1 MSIEKSVKKV
11 EEVYQNRVEKYVE
24 KIEDKPKMKNQLLVK
39 EGKAV
44 LILNGTAYPCTHL
57 EGYVKLPN
65 CEYIQI
71 VNQMTI
77 GFFILPKERII
88 ITEGG
93 NNYFLG
99 YKSNNSTGCLVL
111 IHAITEV
118 DDVLIVSFNE
128 TLPVL
133 ILMDYSE
140 EHETSINSSIFGNM
154 EYLFNMTNKVDVLVE
169 EIDEEKDDNWE

>member
-1 MSIEKSVKKV
+1 M
-11 EEVYQNRVEKYVE
+11 
-24 KIEDKPKMKNQLLVK
+24 
-39 EGKAV
+39 
-44 LILNGTAYPCTHL
+44 
-57 EGYVKLPN
+57 
-65 CEYIQI
+65 
-71 VNQMTI
+71 
-77 GFFILPKERII
+77 
-88 ITEGG
+88 
-93 NNYFLG
+93 
-99 YKSNNSTGCLVL
+99 L